1 MAPFEDL
8 KALSLRKKAL
18 LLLVAVLAAGLS
30 SGLIV
35 DLAFKSQGDAVQLPF
50 FTIGFVAGTFVGLVF
65 FLPSLLYLRWQER
78 RKDQPAAKPPK

>member
-1 MAPFEDL
+1 MTYFKDL

-35 DLAFKSQGDAVQLPF
+35 ELAFKSQGDAVQLPF
-50 FTIGFVAGTFVGLVF
+50 FTLGFVAGTLVGLVLA
-65 FLPSLLYLRWQER
+65 LPALLYLRWQER
-78 RKDQPAAKPPK
+78 RRPPSPPG